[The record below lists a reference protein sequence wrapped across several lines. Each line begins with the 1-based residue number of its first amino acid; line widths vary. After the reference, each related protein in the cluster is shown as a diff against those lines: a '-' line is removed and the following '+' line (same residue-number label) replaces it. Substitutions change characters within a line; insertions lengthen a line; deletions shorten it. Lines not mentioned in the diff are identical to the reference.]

1 MSLSVCLNM
10 GYTRKIQW
18 FIVIIPI
25 KLPFE
30 GCTPLTIIYPCILMV
45 IYYSGY
51 WWLYIIYPCIPR
63 YIPLY
68 PLTCQ
73 NPIESYKLRFLVTPF
88 GIFCNAASAMCSFS
102 KRSWACAARLI
113 PFEEKTRRGRKPAFK
128 QSGRHCGYWMLGMGS
143 SLGCLW

>member
-51 WWLYIIYPCIPR
+51 WWLYVRYPCIPR

-73 NPIESYKLRFLVTPF
+73 NPIKSYKLRFLVTTY
-88 GIFCNAASAMCSFS
+88 GILCNAASAMCSFS
-102 KRSWACAARLI
+102 KRSWACSAVDSLRRNSA
-113 PFEEKTRRGRKPAFK
+113 EEQNPHK
-128 QSGRHCGYWMLGMGS
+128 QYGRHCGHWMLGMGS